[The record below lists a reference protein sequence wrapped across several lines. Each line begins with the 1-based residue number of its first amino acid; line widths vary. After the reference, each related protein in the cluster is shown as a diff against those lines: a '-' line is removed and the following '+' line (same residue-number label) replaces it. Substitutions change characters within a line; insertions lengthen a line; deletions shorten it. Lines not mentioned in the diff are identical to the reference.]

1 VDASTTRPGGL
12 PAAGA
17 APPFFFRSIIDFFRV
32 LPGAAQRFW
41 VLVIATG
48 AFSGL
53 AAGALLW
60 VLKQVQALAWPTAD
74 RFAGAVE
81 LAPPL
86 QRVLVPAAAG
96 VVISVVALLWRR
108 PVGGHGT
115 GRVLEAIWHRNR
127 HLRLGQTLL
136 RGVLSV
142 FVVGMGASLGREGA
156 LVTSGAATGSWLAD
170 RLRVDD
176 RQTRVLVAC
185 GAASGIAAA
194 YDTPIGGALFGLEV
208 LLGSFALELLGPIVV
223 SCVVATAVS
232 RILPGAHMEYVIP
245 DYELLRPGELLPAL
259 ALAPLLGL
267 ASAIYVRV
275 MAATETALVRLPR
288 WTAPVLPALT
298 MTAIGL
304 AAIRFPEVLGNGF
317 DTVHA
322 MLLGTL
328 PLEALLVFPALKLVA
343 SALCAGSGVPGG
355 LFTPSLFYGAAIGGA
370 TGEALALAFPGLA
383 PPGAL
388 ALVGMAGVLAGTTHA
403 AVSSVLII
411 FEMTGDY
418 GVILPLMLS
427 AAIAAATS
435 KAIEPDSLYTASLRR
450 RGVRL
455 PELPAPQWLRRTP
468 VAALVV
474 PNAERAAP
482 QARFD
487 HVLRQLLALAPGHD
501 LYVASEDGVLLGVLR
516 IDALKGNIPDQ
527 ADLEMIVASDV
538 MDPTV
543 QPITTSMSL
552 AEVAERFSGSDL
564 ERLPV
569 VDERRRLVGTVAM
582 RDLLALG
589 RF

>member
-1 VDASTTRPGGL
+1 VDAKTTRPGGI

-17 APPFFFRSIIDFFRV
+17 APPFFFRSIVDFFRV

-48 AFSGL
+48 AFSGI
-53 AAGALLW
+53 ASGALLW
-60 VLKQVQALAWPTAD
+60 VLKLVQGLAWPD
-74 RFAGAVE
+74 AGGSFVASVE
-81 LAPPL
+81 AASPL
-86 QRVLVPAAAG
+86 RRVLVPAAAG
-96 VVISVVALLWRR
+96 LVISLVALLWR
-108 PVGGHGT
+108 PVGGSGT
-115 GRVLEAIWHRNR
+115 GRILEAIWHRNR
-127 HLRLGQTLL
+127 HMRLGPTLF
-136 RGVLSV
+136 RGLLSI
-142 FVVGMGASLGREGA
+142 FAVGMGASLGREGA
-156 LVTSGAATGSWLAD
+156 LVSSGAATGSWLSD
-170 RLRVDD
+170 RLRIDD
-176 RQTRVLVAC
+176 RQARVLVAC

-245 DYELLRPGELLPAL
+245 EYELLRPGELLPAL

-267 ASAIYVRV
+267 AAAIYVRV
-275 MAATETALVRLPR
+275 IAATELALVRLPR
-288 WTAPVLPALT
+288 LALKLLPALALA
-298 MTAIGL
+298 AIGL
-304 AAIRFPEVLGNGF
+304 ASIRFPEVLGNGF

-322 MLLGTL
+322 MLLGAV
-328 PLEALLVFPALKLVA
+328 PLQALLVFPAVKLLATAV
-343 SALCAGSGVPGG
+343 CAGSGVPGG
-355 LFTPSLFYGAAIGGA
+355 VFTPSLFYGAAIGGA
-370 TGEALALAFPGLA
+370 AGEALAHAFPGLA

-427 AAIAAATS
+427 AAIATATA

-455 PELPAPQWLRRTP
+455 PELPAPAWLRRTP

-474 PNAERAAP
+474 PGAERTSAA
-482 QARFD
+482 ARFD
-487 HVLRQLLALAPGHD
+487 GVIRQLLALAPGHD
-501 LYVASEDGVLLGVLR
+501 LYVTDGDGVLLGVLR
-516 IDALKGNIPDQ
+516 LDALKGTIPDQ
-527 ADLEMIVASDV
+527 AHLEMILAADV
-538 MDPTV
+538 MDRTV
-543 QPITTSMSL
+543 QPITTTMSL
-552 AEVAERFSGSDL
+552 AEVAERFAGSEL

-569 VDERRRLVGTVAM
+569 VDERQRLVGTVAM

>member
-1 VDASTTRPGGL
+1 VSTRPGGT

-17 APPFFFRSIIDFFRV
+17 APPFFFRSIHDFFRV
-32 LPGAAQRFW
+32 LPSTDRRFW
-41 VLVIATG
+41 VLVVATG

-60 VLKQVQALAWPTAD
+60 VLKQVQRLAWADAD
-74 RFAGAVE
+74 RFVAAVE
-81 LAPPL
+81 ASSPL
-86 QRVLVPAAAG
+86 RRVVVPAIAG
-96 VVISVVALLWRR
+96 LVISLVAFVWKR

-115 GRVLEAIWHRNR
+115 GRILEAIWHRGR
-127 HLRLGQTLL
+127 HMRLGQTLL

-142 FVVGMGASLGREGA
+142 FAVGMGASLGREGA
-156 LVTSGAATGSWLAD
+156 LVTTGAATGSWLAD
-170 RLRVDD
+170 RLRVDE

-232 RILPGAHMEYVIP
+232 RIMPGTHLEYIIP
-245 DYELLRPGELLPAL
+245 QYELLHPSELLPAL
-259 ALAPLLGL
+259 ALAPVLGL

-275 MAATETALVRLPR
+275 MSWTETALRGVPR
-288 WTAPVLPALT
+288 WMAPVLPAVALT
-298 MTAIGL
+298 GVGL
-304 AAIRFPEVLGNGF
+304 MSIRWPPVLGNGF
-317 DTVHA
+317 DSVHA
-322 MLLGTL
+322 MLLGTM

-355 LFTPSLFYGAAIGGA
+355 LFTPSLFFGAAIGGA
-370 TGEALALAFPGLA
+370 AGELLALAVPGLA

-403 AVSSVLII
+403 AVCSVLIV

-435 KAIEPDSLYTASLRR
+435 RAIEPDSLYTGSLRR

-455 PELPAPQWLRRTP
+455 PELPAPEWLRRTP
-468 VAALVV
+468 VATLVV
-474 PNAERAAP
+474 PGAERVAP
-482 QARFD
+482 TVPFD
-487 HVLRQLLALAPGHD
+487 ALVKKLIALAPGHD
-501 LYVASEDGVLLGVLR
+501 LYVTTEDEELLGVLR
-516 IDALKGNIPDQ
+516 LDALKGTISDQ
-527 ADLEMIVASDV
+527 AHLEMILAADV
-538 MDPTV
+538 VDRTV
-543 QPITTSMSL
+543 QPITTTMSL
-552 AEVAERFSGSDL
+552 AEVAERFGGSDL